1 MNSTKR
7 SRRGLLAGGLALA
20 LAAGGSALAAGPATA
35 APGVMSARAS
45 VDLAECPWMDTALS
59 ADDRARLLLDASSLA
74 QKYRWLNEQAAN
86 APEQTEFSGVSYP
99 EQVGCTPTIV
109 YTDGPDGVR
118 FTEGVTAFPA
128 QIALASS
135 WNADLAFDKGAAQA
149 AEAWDKGKAGVLGPG
164 IASGRTPLSGRTA
177 EYLGEDPLLSGTL
190 GAANTRGLEEGD
202 PEKPTL
208 AVLKHY
214 VGNEQEEARQ
224 TSSSNLDERTLKE
237 AYDLP
242 FEILVDG
249 GAPAGVM
256 CSYNQINGVYG
267 CENPLLNTDLRAQLG
282 FDGYVV
288 SDFGAVHSTA
298 DALNAGLD
306 QELNRPIHYTPA
318 LLDAALADGS
328 LAEAT
333 VDTAAHNVVKSYIR
347 AGLFDRPAPATPV
360 DDASTPEHK
369 ALARSIAEEGS
380 VLLKNDGLLP
390 LDASDGSTIALIGPT
405 VSNTPTN
412 GISASSV
419 CSMSWRFGSPNTL
432 ACEDVVAPDTAFAS
446 RAAEAGASVVVSNGA
461 DPAAAA
467 ATAASAD
474 VAIVFGYYRS
484 GEFSDIP
491 GLGLADGGD
500 DLIAAVAAANPN
512 TVVVL
517 ETGSATDMPWLDQ
530 VDSVLQ
536 AWYPGEQ
543 QGPALASLLWGD
555 TNPSGKLP
563 MTFPKSLADTPT
575 STPAQYPGVVDAS
588 GITQV
593 DYSEG
598 LAIGHKWYD
607 EQGIDPLF
615 EFGHGL
621 SYTSFGYSDLELST
635 AVSDG
640 TVSTTASFTVTNTGS
655 VAGTEVPQVY
665 LTLPSSA
672 EAPGKRLVGY
682 ERVALEPGA
691 SQRVTTTISS
701 ESADHPFSIWD
712 VNADAWEV
720 VDGGFTVSVGSSS
733 RELPLTGPVVVDTAG
748 TAPVVSVATS
758 PSVPDGAAGWFVSPV
773 TVTASAV
780 DDVDPAP
787 VVSTNLDGA
796 GWVPGGAVTVSAD
809 GAHTLEVRA
818 TDAAGT
824 VSPVTSVSLPIDR
837 TAPTVSASADRS
849 AGAIVLAATD
859 AASGVA
865 SVEWAVAADSPSWQ
879 AYTGPVPV
887 AAAGERIVF
896 RATDVAGLVSAVGA
910 FDYAA
915 AGPSPSPAPSS
926 SPSAS
931 PAPGADSS
939 PAGGLASTGLAAGGL
954 AALALLLVAGGA
966 AAALLRRRTT
976 T

>member
-1 MNSTKR
+1 M
-7 SRRGLLAGGLALA
+7 ALA
-20 LAAGGSALAAGPATA
+20 LAAGGSALAAGPAAA
-35 APGVMSARAS
+35 APGVTGARAS

-59 ADDRARLLLDASSLA
+59 ADERAGLLLDASSLG

-86 APEQTEFSGVSYP
+86 TPEQTEFSGVSYP

-135 WNADLAFDKGAAQA
+135 WNSDLAFDKGAAQA

-190 GAANTRGLEEGD
+190 GAANTQGLEKGD

-214 VGNEQEEARQ
+214 VGNEQETARQ

-242 FEILVDG
+242 FEILIDG

-267 CENPLLNTDLRAQLG
+267 CENPLLNTDLRGQLG

-306 QELNRPIHYTPA
+306 QELNRPIHYTPT
-318 LLDAALADGS
+318 LLDAAIADGS
-328 LAEAT
+328 LTEAT
-333 VDTAAHNVVKSYIR
+333 VDTAARNVVRSYIG
-347 AGLFDRPAPATPV
+347 AGLFDKPAPTTPV
-360 DDASTPEHK
+360 ADASTPEHK

-412 GISASSV
+412 GVSASSV
-419 CSMSWRFGSPNTL
+419 CSMSWPFGNPSTL
-432 ACEDVVAPDTAFAS
+432 NCEDVVAPDTAFTS

-461 DPAAAA
+461 DQVAAA
-467 ATAASAD
+467 ATAAAAD

-484 GEFSDIP
+484 GEFTDIP

-530 VDSVLQ
+530 VDGVLQ

-575 STPAQYPGVVDAS
+575 ATPEQYPGVVDAD

-598 LAIGHKWYD
+598 LQIGHKWYD
-607 EQGIDPLF
+607 EQGIEPLF

-621 SYTSFGYSDLELST
+621 SYTSFDYSDLELST
-635 AVSDG
+635 AVSG
-640 TVSTTASFTVTNTGS
+640 GAVETTASFTLTNTGS

-665 LTLPSSA
+665 LTLPESA
-672 EAPGKRLVGY
+672 GEPGKRLVDY
-682 ERVALEPGA
+682 DRVSLEPGA
-691 SQRVTTTISS
+691 SQRVTTVISS
-701 ESADHPFSIWD
+701 ETADHPYSIWNVD
-712 VNADAWEV
+712 TDAWEV
-720 VDGGFTVSVGSSS
+720 VDGGYTVSVGSSS
-733 RELPLTGPVVVDTAG
+733 RALPLSGPVVVDTAG
-748 TAPVVSVATS
+748 TAPVVTVATS
-758 PSVPDGAAGWFVSPV
+758 PSAPDGAAGWFVSPV
-773 TVTASAV
+773 TVTATAV
-780 DDVDPAP
+780 DDVDSAP

-796 GWVPGGAVTVSAD
+796 GWVDGGSVTVSAD
-809 GAHTLEVRA
+809 GAHTIEVRA

-824 VSPVTSVSLPIDR
+824 VSAVTRVELPIDR
-837 TAPTVSASADRS
+837 AAPTVSAAADRE
-849 AGAIVLAATD
+849 AGTIVLTASDAT
-859 AASGVA
+859 SGVG
-865 SVEWAVAADSPSWQ
+865 SVEWAPAGLAPAWQ
-879 AYTGPVPV
+879 SYTGPLPV
-887 AAAGERIVF
+887 ASAGETIVF
-896 RATDVAGLVSAVGA
+896 RATDVAGIVSEVGS

-915 AGPSPSPAPSS
+915 AAPTPTPTSTPA
-926 SPSAS
+926 PSAS
-931 PAPGADSS
+931 PAPGAGS
-939 PAGGLASTGLAAGGL
+939 PGGGLASTGFAAGGI

-966 AAALLRRRTT
+966 VTVLVRRRGVRSAG
-976 T
+976 